1 MRPFVVRGRGEFPRD
16 MLRYDDCMFATHADE
31 KAAGEGYVQGERR
44 VTLLTQKREP
54 TLARWESFG
63 WRVVTFG
70 ADATQEPP
78 PPSGYAA
85 TVAQHD
91 KLLAEFAAYKE
102 GSEEAF
108 GAVVDAK
115 QALERRVPQFESTIA
130 TQQRVIVDFRTQRDE
145 LLQALQ
151 GCALTMQALGVPVD
165 AETRAAI
172 AKATGRAA

>member
-1 MRPFVVRGRGEFPRD
+1 MRNHTQGSPV
-16 MLRYDDCMFATHADE
+16 ATGNGLHIGTRCLATTHME
-31 KAAGEGYVQGERR
+31 PQSERI
-44 VTLLTQKREP
+44 
-54 TLARWESFG
+54 
-63 WRVVTFG
+63 
-70 ADATQEPP
+70 ADARRLAACWNACDGVSTEVLEDVN
-78 PPSGYAA
+78 SSERELLHHYAA
-85 TVAQHD
+85 TVAQRD
-91 KLLAEFAAYKE
+91 ELLAEFAAYKE

-115 QALERRVPQFESTIA
+115 QALERRESQFESTIA